1 MSFDTV
7 FDVWPNCLLA
17 LPTLLATDLTSR
29 SGSFA
34 LPIERGRVTPRT
46 FVRRVRRLS
55 ANPPATPTAAA
66 PTATAGPLALLAT
79 FLTVPTMRLPFW
91 LALLRLEPPPRR
103 VLGLLRVCGLRFGA
117 ERDALLRARV
127 EAADLERDEEPEE
140 RDAPLRAPPLPERED
155 RLALAFEAEPLD
167 VLLLLCRLA
176 EADLLVAI
184 RDTLP
189 IENICISS
197 FGVPTWGCNNQY
209 VQGIA
214 EGIGSAP
221 WARAMTS

>member
-1 MSFDTV
+1 M
-7 FDVWPNCLLA
+7 
-17 LPTLLATDLTSR
+17 
-29 SGSFA
+29 
-34 LPIERGRVTPRT
+34 
-46 FVRRVRRLS
+46 
-55 ANPPATPTAAA
+55 
-66 PTATAGPLALLAT
+66 LAT

-91 LALLRLEPPPRR
+91 LALLRLEPPPFR
-103 VLGLLRVCGLRFGA
+103 VLGLLRVCGLRFA
-117 ERDALLRARV
+117 VEREAPLRARV
-127 EAADLERDEEPEE
+127 EAADFERDEPPEE
-140 RDAPLRAPPLPERED
+140 RDAPLPDPLLPERED
-155 RLALAFEAEPLD
+155 RLALAFEADPLD
-167 VLLLLCRLA
+167 VLLLVCLLA

-189 IENICISS
+189 NREHVFPS